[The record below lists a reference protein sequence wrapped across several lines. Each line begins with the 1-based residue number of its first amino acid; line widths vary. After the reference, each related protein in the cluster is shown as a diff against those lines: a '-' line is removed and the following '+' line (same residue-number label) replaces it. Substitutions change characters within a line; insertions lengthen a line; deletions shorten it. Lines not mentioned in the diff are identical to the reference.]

1 MAHLDIKLENVFI
14 TGDGVVKLGD
24 FGLMKP
30 VNETLET
37 YEGTPLYCAPEILAQ
52 TPYQGVQADIFAL
65 GVVLFMLYFS
75 WEPFVE
81 ARIDGVFDKDGVK
94 IDDKYDL
101 L

>member
-24 FGLMKP
+24 FGLIKP
-30 VNETLET
+30 IHSLIES

-81 ARIDGVFDKDGVK
+81 ARVGGVFDKDGEK
-94 IDDKYDL
+94 IDERYDL